1 MCSIA
6 TIIYIQHDV
15 FYGIFS
21 NFIFFAEKSRILTKF
36 KQKTLLFLEIYPK
49 NSICC
54 YMNFQKCKIFVN
66 FSQNLLANPAA

>member
-21 NFIFFAEKSRILTKF
+21 NFIFFVEKSRILTKF
-36 KQKTLLFLEIYPK
+36 K
-49 NSICC
+49 
-54 YMNFQKCKIFVN
+54 
-66 FSQNLLANPAA
+66 